1 MILSKY
7 NCKRIFFLGLLAS
20 GVSSLGAWL
29 PLEGEPRIRPAE
41 QVLWTGQ
48 QTATEPG
55 TVLRVASYNVQ
66 DFFEGHDAQRRTWAN
81 ARRQARLA
89 ARIVDQMEADLLLL
103 QEFET
108 AKMLR
113 LFNDKLDQPFAFGYI
128 TRLGEDLGQRHRLNL
143 AVLSHFPLEE
153 VTEIDF
159 ASMNGPGRPTRG
171 LLRFV
176 LRLPG
181 ELDLVI
187 YNLHLKSNWGDAH
200 RNQSQRHHALRLLR
214 KDFAS
219 FKESRGEATPTA
231 LLIGG
236 DFNTDPEAPSF
247 AGDDSLRPL
256 DDLIDLWAGR
266 PLAERITVPTRYG
279 VSHLQFPPVTF
290 DRFYVS
296 SHLKDGPWIAGQPH
310 VLYLGVYTNDVR
322 VVAGE
327 NEKAASDHY
336 PLFFDLYRSVAP

>member
-1 MILSKY
+1 MVRKY
-7 NCKRIFFLGLLAS
+7 IFTGIFFLGLLVN
-20 GVSSLGAWL
+20 GVPSFAEWL
-29 PLEGEPRIRPAE
+29 LLEGEPRIRPAE
-41 QVLWTGQ
+41 QVLSADSQARTETG
-48 QTATEPG
+48 P
-55 TVLRVASYNVQ
+55 VLRVASYNIQ
-66 DFFEGHDAQRRTWAN
+66 DFFEGDDAQRRTWAN

-89 ARIVDQMEADLLLL
+89 ARIVDHIEADVLLL

-108 AKMLR
+108 AEMVR
-113 LFNDKLDQPFAFGYI
+113 LFNNKLNQPFAFGYV
-128 TRLGEDLGQRHRLNL
+128 TRLGENLGQHHRLNL
-143 AVLSHFPLEE
+143 AVLSRFPLED

-159 ASMNGPGRPTRG
+159 TSMTGPGRPTRG
-171 LLRFV
+171 LLRFI
-176 LRLPG
+176 LSLPG